1 MLDILRLQVLHR
13 TEYDIEI
20 SGRFMPKPVHKALA
34 EMWRSI
40 PDALLSQKEM
50 AFIITKNPDFSIEE
64 LQSTYERIVG
74 PYPSEPTPRSLT
86 HYCRIAIRKVMSFNL
101 QLPHGISKLDLPATL
116 LSFLRLEY

>member
-1 MLDILRLQVLHR
+1 M
-13 TEYDIEI
+13 EYQDYET
-20 SGRFMPKPVHKALA
+20 SGRFMPDLAHKALA

-40 PDALLSQKEM
+40 PDALLSQTEM
-50 AFIITKNPDFSIEE
+50 EFIISNYPGFSIEE

-74 PYPSEPTPRSLT
+74 PYPSEPAPRSLT
-86 HYCRIAIRKVMSFNL
+86 HYCRIAIRKVMAFNL